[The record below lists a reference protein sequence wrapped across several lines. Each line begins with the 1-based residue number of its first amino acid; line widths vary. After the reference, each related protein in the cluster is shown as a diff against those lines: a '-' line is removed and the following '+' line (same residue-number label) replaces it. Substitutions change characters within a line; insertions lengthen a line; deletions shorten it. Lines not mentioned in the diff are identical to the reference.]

1 MFSKEFNEIV
11 EKRRSNRNFDAEIHI
26 PNEVVKKSLERAI
39 LSPNSSNM
47 QLWEFY
53 RVTSPDLKSSLVP
66 LCMGQSAA
74 RTADQ
79 FVVFVT
85 RHDLWE
91 KRAQWNKETLL
102 NAIPEDNAK
111 YRKRTNTYYGKIM
124 PLAYRNDP
132 FGIWTL
138 IRKCVSFGIGLFRPI
153 VQLGGKA
160 DQRVVLH
167 KSSALAAQTFMLS
180 ITAEG
185 YDSCPMEGFDQ
196 RRVKKLLQ
204 LPSAAEISM
213 IIAIGKGTDKGIY
226 WPRFRVP
233 YDEVVFEK

>member
-1 MFSKEFNEIV
+1 MLSQAFNDIV
-11 EKRRSNRNFDAEIHI
+11 EKRRSNRSFDLDIHI
-26 PNEVVKKSLERAI
+26 PDEVVKKSLERAI

-53 RVTSPDLKSSLVP
+53 RITSQELKSKLVP
-66 LCMGQSAA
+66 LCFNQSAA
-74 RTADQ
+74 KTADQ

-85 RHDLWE
+85 RQDLW
-91 KRAQWNKETLL
+91 KQRASWNKETLL
-102 NAIPEDNAK
+102 KVIPDDKEK
-111 YRKRTNTYYGKIM
+111 YKKRTIQYYGKLM
-124 PLAYRNDP
+124 PMAYRNDP
-132 FGIWTL
+132 FGFWTL
-138 IRKCVSFGIGLFRPI
+138 VRKSVCFAIGLFRPI

-167 KSSALAAQTFMLS
+167 KSCALAAQTFMLS

-185 YDSCPMEGFDQ
+185 FDSCPMEGFDQ

-204 LPSAAEISM
+204 LPPASEINM
-213 IIAIGKGTDKGIY
+213 IIGIGKGTEGGIH